1 MATFC
6 LQGMLGFPKLEC
18 YLELLAE
25 YLTLVHDPGLPSQY
39 LFEAAKVWSP
49 MQEELISFGPVAFW
63 TQRRTML
70 IATMVQLQTAWLNG
84 QWQVSEML

>member
-1 MATFC
+1 MATVC

-25 YLTLVHDPGLPSQY
+25 YLMLVHDPGVASQF
-39 LFEAAKVWSP
+39 LFEAAQVWDP
-49 MQEELISFGPVAFW
+49 IQKELMSFGPVAFW

-70 IATMVQLQTAWLNG
+70 MAIMVQLQTACLNS
-84 QWQVSEML
+84 QWQVSGTL